1 MSGPDLHI
9 ALYHPEIP
17 QNTGNIGRL
26 CLGVDAT
33 LHLVHPL
40 SFRTDEK
47 AVRRA
52 GLDYWKQIRLVE
64 HPSEDAF
71 WSWVGA
77 RPVRLYSSHGKAPY
91 TACAYARGD
100 VLLFGRETKG
110 LPPELVEARGAY
122 HIPMIG
128 PTRSLN
134 LANAVAVVVYEAL
147 QQLQPALFSGG

>member
-1 MSGPDLHI
+1 MPDLHV

-17 QNTGNIGRL
+17 QNTGNVGRL

-40 SFRTDEK
+40 AFDTSEK

-52 GLDYWKQIRLVE
+52 GLDYWKQVRLVE
-64 HPSEDAF
+64 HADEAAF
-71 WSWVGA
+71 WGWVA
-77 RPVRLYSSHGKAPY
+77 DRPVHLFSSHGARPY
-91 TACAYARGD
+91 TACPYEPGS
-100 VLLFGRETKG
+100 VLLFGRETVG
-110 LPPELVEARGAY
+110 LPRDLVEARGAW

-147 QQLQPALFSGG
+147 QRTEPALFTDRG